1 MTDRPILFSREMVRA
16 LLAGR
21 KTQTRRVIEP
31 YIVAFGDSPL
41 PNDVVSFTV
50 VDASGRRVG
59 SPPFR
64 PRVVVGDRF
73 YVCET
78 HFRYG
83 HWEPKGTAKT
93 KLGKQKWQ
101 FVEDSDEVIF
111 DAPEVFRRGMHNAD
125 PYTPA
130 WHKRTARFMF
140 KKHSRLTLEVKNVK
154 VERLHDISADDARA
168 EGLQKLPATGRYVVE
183 KGDQYFGNA
192 SHNPLEVFQMLWDR
206 INGEGAWDA
215 NPWVIAYTFVTIHA
229 NIDRVAA

>member
-21 KTQTRRVIEP
+21 KTQTRRALPVQPPAGHERHCW
-31 YIVAFGDSPL
+31 YQAPL
-41 PNDVVSFTV
+41 YGFTDQDVPADNWFTV
-50 VDASGRRVG
+50 RIPAL
-59 SPPFR
+59 P
-64 PRVVVGDRF
+64 GDRL

-78 HFRYG
+78 HYRYG

-125 PYTPA
+125 PHTPA

-192 SHNPLEVFQMLWDR
+192 SHNPREVFQMLWDR
-206 INGEGAWDA
+206 INGEGAWSR

-229 NIDRVAA
+229 NIDKVAA